1 MFSQPGNTHTNT
13 YTHIHQSGS
22 TAWQINHT
30 STQCE
35 RGSYH
40 SQDGIEEDVQLYYGG
55 AGVVQNGPGQFKHTV
70 ICGQVQV
77 VQDFLVTAHFLR
89 GRPSYCT
96 LKLSE
101 RVFFLYRHLYN

>member
-1 MFSQPGNTHTNT
+1 MS
-13 YTHIHQSGS
+13 
-22 TAWQINHT
+22 
-30 STQCE
+30 
-35 RGSYH
+35 SYH
-40 SQDGIEEDVQLYYGG
+40 SQDGIEEDVQLNYGE

-77 VQDFLVTAHFLR
+77 VQDVLVTAHFLR

-101 RVFFLYRHLYN
+101 RFFFFIDICVIEALFMCTFALCYVLQVYF